1 MKMSA
6 YKISENF
13 QDVAGRKVMSP
24 HHSHPTNGVGPS
36 DSSREVLPM
45 TMLPIANERKTAM
58 KKIAKFVFET
68 AYGPFIQKGLV

>member
-1 MKMSA
+1 MMMDD
-6 YKISENF
+6 YKNSDNF
-13 QDVAGRKVMSP
+13 QGGAGCKMISP
-24 HHSHPTNGVGPS
+24 HHSHPANGVGPS